1 MRNCMSTLNLHR
13 NHRLGQK
20 KASSNKPR
28 AVIINSLPVI
38 RKKKHKKKTFERNT
52 SQHYRKFNSQENGNF
67 EEGKG
72 KTPISQRVDLR
83 W

>member
-20 KASSNKPR
+20 KASRNKPR

-38 RKKKHKKKTFERNT
+38 RKKKYLKKTFERNT
-52 SQHYRKFNSQENGNF
+52 S
-67 EEGKG
+67 
-72 KTPISQRVDLR
+72 
-83 W
+83 